1 MYVKRWLWMMVLAV
15 LLCGCKAEETL
26 ETVSDEWIVP
36 VMAQP
41 KGISV
46 RLPENTVLP
55 VMEQDGRKLY
65 MGQNYEILLETLAAG
80 DLNDTIRTISGF
92 EKEQLTVLQTGQGE
106 LDRYE
111 FVWTATGERGELL
124 GRAVILDDGNYHY
137 VLTAM
142 ADAQDAGK
150 LSQTWQTVF
159 QSFGLEPNNDA

>member
-1 MYVKRWLWMMVLAV
+1 MKRWLWMMVLAV
-15 LLCGCKAEETL
+15 LLCGCGAEETL

-41 KGISV
+41 REISV
-46 RLPENTVLP
+46 RLPDNVVVP

-92 EKEQLTVLQTGQGE
+92 EKEQLTVLQTRQEE

-137 VLTAM
+137 CMTVLR
-142 ADAQDAGK
+142 DAEESIVVWQD
-150 LSQTWQTVF
+150 VF
-159 QSFGLEPNNDA
+159 SSFALL

>member
-1 MYVKRWLWMMVLAV
+1 MYVKRWLWMMALAV

-41 KGISV
+41 REISV

-55 VMEQDGRKLY
+55 VMEQDGSKLY
-65 MGQNYEILLETLAAG
+65 MGQDYEIMVETLASG

-92 EKEQLTVLQTGQGE
+92 ENEQLTVLQTQQADA
-106 LDRYE
+106 DRYD
-111 FVWTATGERGELL
+111 FVWTTTGEGGERL

-137 VLTAM
+137 CMTVLR
-142 ADAQDAGK
+142 DAEESIVVWQD
-150 LSQTWQTVF
+150 VF
-159 QSFGLEPNNDA
+159 SSFALV

>member
-1 MYVKRWLWMMVLAV
+1 MKRWLWMIVLAV

-41 KGISV
+41 REISV
-46 RLPENTVLP
+46 RLPDNVVVP

-92 EKEQLTVLQTGQGE
+92 EKEQLTVLQTRQEE

-124 GRAVILDDGNYHY
+124 GRAVILDDGDYHY
-137 VLTAM
+137 CMTVLR
-142 ADAQDAGK
+142 DAEESIVVWQD
-150 LSQTWQTVF
+150 VF
-159 QSFGLEPNNDA
+159 SSFALL

>member
-1 MYVKRWLWMMVLAV
+1 MYVKRWLWMIVLAV

-41 KGISV
+41 REISV
-46 RLPENTVLP
+46 RLPDNVVVP

-92 EKEQLTVLQTGQGE
+92 EKEQLTVLQTRQEE

-124 GRAVILDDGNYHY
+124 GRAVILDDGDYHY
-137 VLTAM
+137 CMTVLR
-142 ADAQDAGK
+142 DAEESIVVWQD
-150 LSQTWQTVF
+150 VF
-159 QSFGLEPNNDA
+159 SSFALL